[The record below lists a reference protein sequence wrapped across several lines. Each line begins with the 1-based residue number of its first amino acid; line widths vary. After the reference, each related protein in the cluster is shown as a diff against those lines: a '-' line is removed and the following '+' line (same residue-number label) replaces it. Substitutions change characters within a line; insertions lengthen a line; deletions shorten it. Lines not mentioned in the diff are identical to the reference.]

1 MKNKAKKTIEIK
13 RYSPLVSEG
22 LSSEIVANRNKNKL
36 INYTN
41 IKTTKSYLRII
52 LENTLTYFNLIWLI
66 IFVAL
71 IVTSGFT
78 SNLFFIV
85 VIAANTIIAIVQE
98 IKAKKMV
105 EKLSL
110 ISSPKTIVV
119 RDGKEISIETNKL
132 VLDDIILLKNGN
144 QIPADSIIIEGNVEV
159 NEALLTGESDN
170 IKKVENDLLL
180 GGSYITSGTCYAR
193 VDKVGAEN
201 YAQKISK
208 AAKKMQ
214 KPTSG
219 LLKDLNKLIKII
231 GIFII
236 PIGILMF
243 FNNKNAYDSISEV
256 VAATS
261 ASLIGMIPSGMF
273 LLTTLTLAVG
283 VIRLSKKKTLV
294 QGLYSIE
301 MLARSNVLCL
311 DKTGTITDG
320 TMKVKEVYE
329 IKQNFNYEDVLGTFY
344 KNLKDPN
351 ATDKA
356 MIERFKSEKDYN
368 EIKFIPFSSKRKY
381 SAKTFEEVG
390 TVVIG
395 AYEYI
400 GLKLTD
406 EQIKIINDY
415 ASNGLRTIVVA
426 TSKKSIIDDDTLPN
440 DLSLS
445 TIIAI
450 EDHIRDDAKETI
462 EWFKKNDVEVKIIS
476 GDNPITVSHIAKK
489 VGLENFDKYISLEN
503 IKDEE
508 IEEISD
514 KYTIFGRVTPEQK
527 YLLVKA
533 LKKKGKVVSMTG
545 DGVNDTL
552 ALKEANCSIAMAEG
566 SDAARNISDLV
577 LLESKFSCMPD
588 VVKEGRRSINNIQN
602 SASLFLMKTLF
613 TILLSLTCIIFK
625 ISYPYTPNM
634 LFLTEIFVIGL
645 TSFYLALQENKNLIK
660 GTFLKNV
667 LKKSLI
673 NGIILFLNVITLYFL
688 EKYHLITNLEYETLC
703 VLTVAC
709 VGFVIILQHVLPFN
723 KYRLFMYLGTLIISI
738 ASVII
743 LPSFFGIPIYSW
755 NAIMYL
761 AILTSVSALIT
772 YLIYLIGKLIDKNK
786 QKKKLFNS

>member
-1 MKNKAKKTIEIK
+1 MKEKTNKIVEIK
-13 RYSPLVSEG
+13 RYSPSINDG
-22 LSSEIVANRNKNKL
+22 LSTEIVNERNKQKL

-66 IFVAL
+66 IFIAL
-71 IVTSGFT
+71 IITSGFT

-85 VIAANTIIAIVQE
+85 VIAANTIIAVIQE
-98 IKAKKMV
+98 IKAKRMV

-119 RDGKEISIETNKL
+119 RNSEEFTIETNKL

-144 QIPADSIIIEGNVEV
+144 QIPADSVIINGNVEV
-159 NEALLTGESDN
+159 NESLLTGESDN
-170 IKKVENDLLL
+170 IKKGENDLLL
-180 GGSYITSGTCYAR
+180 GGSFITSGTCYAR
-193 VDKVGAEN
+193 VDKVGSDN

-243 FNNKNAYDSISEV
+243 FNNKQAYESLSEIV
-256 VAATS
+256 SATS

-294 QGLYSIE
+294 QGIYSIE

-320 TMKVKEVYE
+320 TMKVKDIYLVD
-329 IKQNFNYEDVLGTFY
+329 KNFNIDDVLGNFY
-344 KNLKDPN
+344 KDLKDPN

-356 MIERFKSEKDYN
+356 MLEKFKTELVYN
-368 EIKFIPFSSKRKY
+368 ELSYIPFSSKRKF
-381 SAKTFEEVG
+381 SAKTFEEFG

-400 GLKLTD
+400 GLKLTE
-406 EQIKIINDY
+406 EQLNIINNY
-415 ASNGLRTIVVA
+415 AAEGLRTIIVA
-426 TSKKSIIDDDTLPN
+426 TSNKNIIDDNLPN
-440 DLSLS
+440 NLSLS
-445 TIIAI
+445 AIIAI
-450 EDHIRDDAKETI
+450 EDHIREDAKETI
-462 EWFKKNDVEVKIIS
+462 EWFKQNDVEVKIIS

-489 VGLENFDKYISLEN
+489 VGLDNFDKFISLEN

-508 IEEISD
+508 IEDIAD

-533 LKKKGKVVSMTG
+533 LKKKGKVVAMTG

-613 TILLSLTCIIFK
+613 TILLSVTCILFK
-625 ISYPYTPNM
+625 ISYPYNPNM
-634 LFLTEIFVIGL
+634 LFLTELFVIGL

-667 LKKSLI
+667 LKKSII

-703 VLTVAC
+703 VLTIAS

-738 ASVII
+738 LSVII
-743 LPSFFGIPIYSW
+743 LPKFFGIPIYSW

-761 AILTSVSALIT
+761 AILTATSALIT
-772 YLIYLIGKLIDKNK
+772 YLIHIINKFIINKKNN
-786 QKKKLFNS
+786 KKSLG

>member
-1 MKNKAKKTIEIK
+1 
-13 RYSPLVSEG
+13 
-22 LSSEIVANRNKNKL
+22 
-36 INYTN
+36 
-41 IKTTKSYLRII
+41 
-52 LENTLTYFNLIWLI
+52 
-66 IFVAL
+66 
-71 IVTSGFT
+71 
-78 SNLFFIV
+78 
-85 VIAANTIIAIVQE
+85 
-98 IKAKKMV
+98 
-105 EKLSL
+105 
-110 ISSPKTIVV
+110 
-119 RDGKEISIETNKL
+119 
-132 VLDDIILLKNGN
+132 
-144 QIPADSIIIEGNVEV
+144 
-159 NEALLTGESDN
+159 
-170 IKKVENDLLL
+170 
-180 GGSYITSGTCYAR
+180 
-193 VDKVGAEN
+193 
-201 YAQKISK
+201 
-208 AAKKMQ
+208 
-214 KPTSG
+214 
-219 LLKDLNKLIKII
+219 
-231 GIFII
+231 
-236 PIGILMF
+236 MF
-243 FNNKNAYDSISEV
+243 FNNKNAYGSISEV

-294 QGLYSIE
+294 QGIYSIE

-320 TMKVKEVYE
+320 TMKVKDIYQ
-329 IKQNFNYEDVLGTFY
+329 IKQDFNNEEVLGNFY

-356 MIERFKSEKDYN
+356 MIDRFKSEKNYN
-368 EIKFIPFSSKRKY
+368 EVKFIPFSSKRKF
-381 SAKTFEEVG
+381 SAKTFEEIG

-426 TSKKSIIDDDTLPN
+426 TSKKSIVDDSLPN
-440 DLSLS
+440 DLSLT

-489 VGLENFDKYISLEN
+489 VGLENYDKYISLEN

-533 LKKKGKVVSMTG
+533 LKKKGKVVAMTG

-625 ISYPYTPNM
+625 ISYPYNPNM
-634 LFLTEIFVIGL
+634 LFLMEMFVIGL

-673 NGIILFLNVITLYFL
+673 NGVILFLNVITLYFL
-688 EKYHLITNLEYETLC
+688 EKYHFITNLEYETLC

-738 ASVII
+738 VSVVV
-743 LPSFFGIPIYSW
+743 LPSFFGIPIFSW
-755 NAIMYL
+755 NIAMYL
-761 AILTSVSALIT
+761 AILTSTSALIT
-772 YLIYLIGKLIDKNK
+772 YIIYLISKLIDKNK
-786 QKKKLFNS
+786 QKKKTMSN